1 MAQGCRHG
9 GEGKTAPGHRKNGA
23 LTLQGN
29 DMTEKHQV
37 SRAARDQARSVEGGA
52 QHQQRNGKSNLE
64 CWQRIR
70 KRLRAELGEDVFS
83 SWFGRVELED
93 VNAATVHVSVPT
105 RFLKNWLQSH
115 YYERLL
121 QCSQD
126 EFPDTSRI
134 EFRVRRPHDG
144 NERSGVEPREASQSR
159 EQPVVPRG
167 EIAAVGSDQGAPL
180 PTGAA
185 PGTGGF
191 EGSPLDPR
199 FSFSSFVVG
208 TSNRLVH
215 AAAQEVAESADV
227 QPLRY
232 NPLYIQGSVGLGKT
246 HLLHAIALE
255 VRRRSMAARVLY
267 LTAERFMSSF
277 VQALRARDA
286 IAFKEKLRGIDI
298 LLIDDME
305 FLQGTTIQQEFCHAL
320 NSLIDG
326 GRQVVVAADR
336 PPAQLE
342 KLDARMRSRLAG
354 GLVAEIGAMD
364 YELRHRI
371 LARRAGE
378 ESLRDPSFQVP
389 RAVIDFLASRLTDG
403 GRELEGSIIRLR
415 AAYQLTEQP
424 ITMETAEHIIRDLM
438 RGSEPKRVKID
449 DILRIVSKHFG
460 VNRSDLLSSRRNR
473 SIVRPRQI
481 GMYLAKQL
489 TSRSLPEIGRRFG
502 NRDHTTVLHA
512 IRKIDQLMKGDSSL
526 QEEVDLLARLLKD

>member
-1 MAQGCRHG
+1 M
-9 GEGKTAPGHRKNGA
+9 E
-23 LTLQGN
+23 
-29 DMTEKHQV
+29 
-37 SRAARDQARSVEGGA
+37 S
-52 QHQQRNGKSNLE
+52 
-64 CWQRIR
+64 WQRVR
-70 KRLRAELGEDVFS
+70 KRLRSELGEDVFS
-83 SWFGRVELED
+83 SWFGRVELEGI
-93 VNAATVHVSVPT
+93 NCATVYVSVPT

-115 YYERLL
+115 YYDRLL
-121 QCSQD
+121 NCSKKEYPQ
-126 EFPDTSRI
+126 TTCI
-134 EFRVRRPHDG
+134 EFRVRRPHDSVEAQNVFPQFSG
-144 NERSGVEPREASQSR
+144 RLAEPKEGRSERDGPRPRWPRATGSGK
-159 EQPVVPRG
+159 
-167 EIAAVGSDQGAPL
+167 
-180 PTGAA
+180 
-185 PGTGGF
+185 F

-199 FSFSSFVVG
+199 FTFESFVTG

-215 AAAQEVAESADV
+215 AAAQEVTETVSV
-227 QPLRY
+227 KPLRY

-246 HLLHAIALE
+246 HLLHAMSWE
-255 VRRRSMAARVLY
+255 VRRRAPHARVLY

-286 IAFKEKLRGIDI
+286 VAFKEQLRGIDI

-305 FLQGTTIQQEFCHAL
+305 FLQGATIQQEFCHAL

-326 GRQVVVAADR
+326 GHQVVVAADR
-336 PPAQLE
+336 APAQLD
-342 KLDARMRSRLAG
+342 KLDMRMRSRLAG
-354 GLVAEIGAMD
+354 GLVAEFGQMD

-371 LARRAGE
+371 LMRRSGE
-378 ESLRDPSFQVP
+378 ESVRDPSFKIP
-389 RAVIDFLASRLTDG
+389 PSVIEFLSTRLTDG

-438 RGSEPKRVKID
+438 QGAEPKRIKID
-449 DILRIVSKHFG
+449 DILRIISKHFG

-512 IRKIDQLMKGDSSL
+512 IRKIDQLMKEDNSL
-526 QEEVDLLARLLKD
+526 QVEVDLLAKLLKD